1 MLDMSD
7 PGELIEVELTD
18 EERFVLKRGLL
29 EWGGPAHCTDAMA
42 VAMGFASVR
51 DLFDESHRILDDLA
65 AKRPLSRLDWTRTL
79 LATEIAF
86 ASDVMG
92 SGVEWPVTTGLEDW
106 RTLQHLRQ
114 LQRKL
119 IHVEIALG
127 PRPSL

>member
-1 MLDMSD
+1 M
-7 PGELIEVELTD
+7 
-18 EERFVLKRGLL
+18 LKRGLL